1 MNTNNYT
8 NNVHLYV
15 KDYFDF
21 REHRQNSNFV
31 RFNFPKIIGINGEQ
45 LMK

>member
-15 KDYFDF
+15 KEY
-21 REHRQNSNFV
+21 FV
-31 RFNFPKIIGINGEQ
+31 RFNFPKLIGINGEQ